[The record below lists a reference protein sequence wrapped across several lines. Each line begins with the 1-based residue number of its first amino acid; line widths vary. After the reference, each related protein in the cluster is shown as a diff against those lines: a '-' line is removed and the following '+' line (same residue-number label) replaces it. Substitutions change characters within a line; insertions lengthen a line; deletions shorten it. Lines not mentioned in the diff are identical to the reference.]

1 MKNLEKVVAKIEAEL
16 DEKDQVREV
25 ALKASRAIVRLSGTM
40 LRGLHRG
47 QKADAELPIL
57 KDEVTRLQSLLTD
70 HPELE
75 QAGYV
80 ESAFQEYAEVGL
92 VMSMLENGD
101 VPSPEE
107 LGIGSVPYLLGLGDS
122 VGELRR
128 FCLEELKEGRAK
140 NANAYLDMME
150 DILTALLRFDYPD
163 AIVPL
168 RHKQDVARSL
178 LEKTRGEVAVATSAS
193 TLHGK
198 LEEVR
203 RGR

>member
-25 ALKASRAIVRLSGTM
+25 ALKASRAIVRLSGSM

-47 QKADAELPIL
+47 EKADVDLPVL
-57 KDEVTRLQSLLTD
+57 KDEVTRLQSLLAD

-92 VMSMLENGD
+92 IMSLLETGD

-128 FCLEELKEGRAK
+128 FCLEELKSGRVK
-140 NANAYLDMME
+140 NANMYLDMME
-150 DILTALLRFDYPD
+150 DILTSLLRFDYPD

-178 LEKTRGEVAVATSAS
+178 LEKTRGEVAVATSAN
-193 TLHGK
+193 TLHVK
-198 LEEVR
+198 LEEVLK
-203 RGR
+203 GR

>member
-47 QKADAELPIL
+47 QKADAELPVL

-80 ESAFQEYAEVGL
+80 ESAFQEYSEVGL

-128 FCLEELKEGRAK
+128 FCLEELKEGRVK

-198 LEEVR
+198 LEEVL